1 MTLTDDNLRSLTPC
15 EVVRVALPAALA
27 NQLLKILLADSASW
41 TRGTWYMG
49 GKEHLA
55 PRTSAYYSLQERQV
69 PAFEHDNSMSNC
81 VAGPSYHSLSQ
92 KSIFSH
98 ET

>member
-1 MTLTDDNLRSLTPC
+1 MTLTDDNLRCVTPC
-15 EVVRVALPAALA
+15 EVVRGALPAALA
-27 NQLLKILLADSASW
+27 TQLLKILLADSASW

-69 PAFEHDNSMSNC
+69 SA
-81 VAGPSYHSLSQ
+81 VQ
-92 KSIFSH
+92 H
-98 ET
+98 ENIVFDCAAVSSCHNGEGTFQP